1 MSKSIVSIIIP
12 TFKRNPSLKRA
23 INSVLN
29 QTFNEYEIIVV
40 DDNNEGS
47 RYRKLNEKLMED
59 YKDNEKVIYIK
70 HQQNLNGAAARNT
83 GIKFSKSKYIA
94 FLDDDDEFLEKK
106 LELQINLLEKL
117 DNSWGAVYC
126 GHSKYRNNKLVY
138 TFLNSSYGN
147 LKIKLLLKENPFAA
161 GSTLLIRRSILNE
174 LNGFDITFSRHQ
186 DWELLMRFFKKYKIA
201 YVNQNLVKININD
214 KMYITNPEN
223 LIITKEKFLKKYEK
237 DIKYLPINL
246 QKEIYKRHY
255 LEITRSFLKNKNIKR
270 AVIYF
275 KKSKNCSKISLIDY
289 AKLIIALIDSKIT
302 IKYILLEKV
311 MKFSNISNFNIN
323 KLFKGFIR

>member
-12 TFKRNPSLKRA
+12 TFKRNQCLKRA

-29 QTFNEYEIIVV
+29 QTFNEFEIIVV

-94 FLDDDDEFLEKK
+94 FLDDDDEYLPEKT
-106 LELQINLLEKL
+106 ELQINVLEKL
-117 DNSWGAVYC
+117 DKTWGAVYC
-126 GHSKYRNNKLVY
+126 GYSKYINNKLIS
-138 TFLNSSYGN
+138 TDLNSKYGN
-147 LKIKLLLKENPFAA
+147 LKIKLLLMENPIAA
-161 GSTLLIRRSILNE
+161 GSTLLIKRSILNE

-201 YVNQNLVKININD
+201 YVNQNLVKINSNND
-214 KMYITNPEN
+214 MYFTNPEN
-223 LIITKEKFLKKYEK
+223 LIITKETFLKK
-237 DIKYLPINL
+237 
-246 QKEIYKRHY
+246 
-255 LEITRSFLKNKNIKR
+255 
-270 AVIYF
+270 
-275 KKSKNCSKISLIDY
+275 
-289 AKLIIALIDSKIT
+289 
-302 IKYILLEKV
+302 
-311 MKFSNISNFNIN
+311 
-323 KLFKGFIR
+323 